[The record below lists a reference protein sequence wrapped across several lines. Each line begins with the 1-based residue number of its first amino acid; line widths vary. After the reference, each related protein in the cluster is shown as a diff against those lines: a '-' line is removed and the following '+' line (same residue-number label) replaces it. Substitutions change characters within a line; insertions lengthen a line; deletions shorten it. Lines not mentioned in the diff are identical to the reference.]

1 MMMWLAST
9 EMGLPRLIVEG
20 EFFLDLD
27 HEVHLKY
34 LGQDLEQKMMK
45 MKEVDKLLL
54 MNVFFCWRLVHLDV
68 DFQGEEIVILDVGQ
82 LALVHYS
89 GCLDY
94 AGLVVILKFCILCS
108 SCKT

>member
-1 MMMWLAST
+1 MMMWLA
-9 EMGLPRLIVEG
+9 ERCLPRLIAEG

-34 LGQDLEQKMMK
+34 LAQDLEQKMMK
-45 MKEVDKLLL
+45 MKEEDKLLL
-54 MNVFFCWRLVHLDV
+54 MNVFFCWGLVHLDV

-82 LALVHYS
+82 LALVNYS

>member
-1 MMMWLAST
+1 MMLWLGST
-9 EMGLPRLIVEG
+9 EMGLARLIAEG
-20 EFFLDLD
+20 EFFLD

-34 LGQDLEQKMMK
+34 FARDLEQKMMK

-54 MNVFFCWRLVHLDV
+54 MNVFFCLRLVHLDF
-68 DFQGEEIVILDVGQ
+68 DLQDEEILDVGQ
-82 LALVHYS
+82 LPLVHYS